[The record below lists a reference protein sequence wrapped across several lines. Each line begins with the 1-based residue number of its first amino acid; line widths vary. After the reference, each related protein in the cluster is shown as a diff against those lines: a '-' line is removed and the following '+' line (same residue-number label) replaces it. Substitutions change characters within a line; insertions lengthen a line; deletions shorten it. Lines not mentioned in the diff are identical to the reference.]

1 MNVSTRAVLA
11 SLLLA
16 VPVVAEATHLIASDG
31 GVHVLFATT
40 QLAGW
45 ALVATVCRDLAQ
57 VPGSGRWG
65 PRLVLGGVVAQGL
78 FAAVYLASFLAKG
91 EPSESAFVLFL
102 AGFLALTVGGLVW
115 ARTLRR
121 TPAHRAA
128 PAVAGVAVLGFL
140 AMTLGTDP
148 FHDIP
153 LVGSYLA
160 WILVGRGVPAGREAP
175 DLSGVSVGSR

>member
-1 MNVSTRAVLA
+1 MNATTRAVLA

-16 VPVVAEATHLIASDG
+16 APVVAETTHLVASDG
-31 GVHVLFATT
+31 GGHVLFAGT

-45 ALVATVCRDLAQ
+45 ALVATVCRDLAA

-65 PRLVLGGVVAQGL
+65 PRLVVGGVVAQGL
-78 FAAVYLASFLAKG
+78 FAAAYLATFLAAG

-121 TPAHRAA
+121 TPASGAA
-128 PAVAGVAVLGFL
+128 PAIAAVAVLGFL
-140 AMTLGTDP
+140 AMAVGVDP
-148 FHDIP
+148 LHDLA

-160 WILVGRGVPAGREAP
+160 WALVGRSVPVAAGRE
-175 DLSGVSVGSR
+175 LSSLSDAWR